1 MIRRLI
7 ILLLIVGCDTKVCDF
22 FLGNIC
28 ESDESEVSA
37 DTEAVEGACPDK
49 FCFPLD
55 EYVVTLGFGEW
66 HPDYWENEPA
76 GLYHAAE
83 DVAGDA
89 GTPVYAIADGVM
101 DYSGAWGAPPPG
113 WSNTGDAVILINH
126 QNPYIY
132 SLYGHLSLSRWYKP
146 IECLAGG
153 ACRNVKKGELIGYL
167 ADLDESGSFSEHL
180 HFAIRTGNMTDYYK
194 YSGQWEWRIFGG
206 HTVGNPAD
214 VGWLHPSNFITEQNL
229 IN

>member
-7 ILLLIVGCDTKVCDF
+7 ILLLIVGCDSKVCDF

-28 ESDESEVSA
+28 ESDESASDIISE
-37 DTEAVEGACPDK
+37 DR
-49 FCFPLD
+49 FQFPLD
-55 EYVVTLGFGEW
+55 EYVVTGEFGKLTYCSDCRQNRGGD
-66 HPDYWENEPA
+66 P
-76 GLYHAAE
+76 YHSAE

-101 DYSGAWGAPPPG
+101 DYSGAWG
-113 WSNTGDAVILINH
+113 NQGDAVILINH
-126 QNPYIY
+126 QNPKIY

-153 ACRNVKKGELIGYL
+153 ACRNVKKGDLLGYL
-167 ADLDESGSFSEHL
+167 ADLDETEGLHMYEHL
-180 HFAIRTGNMTDYYK
+180 HFAIRTGNMTAYYE

-206 HTVGNPAD
+206 HTMGNPAD
-214 VGWLHPSNFITEQNL
+214 VGWLHPSNFINEQNQ